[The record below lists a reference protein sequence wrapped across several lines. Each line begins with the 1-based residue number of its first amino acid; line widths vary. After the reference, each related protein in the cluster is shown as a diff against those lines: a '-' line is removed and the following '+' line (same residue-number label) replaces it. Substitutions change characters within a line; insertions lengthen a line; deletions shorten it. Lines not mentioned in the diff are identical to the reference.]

1 MVERPL
7 VLLPVWAELHVDNL
21 LLSFIFK
28 SETTLPFREL
38 ELTAGQL
45 IYEADARV
53 DLVYFPRGSIISL
66 VSSLSTGQSVEA
78 AMVGRDGIIGASAAL
93 DGKISLSKA
102 VVQIGG
108 PATVC
113 TPDAFK
119 SAAMKSER
127 LHSVIIRHEQAVY
140 AQAQQSV
147 ACNVTHQV
155 GSRLARW
162 MLRARDLSKSDTLP
176 FTQEFLAEMLGVQ
189 RTSISPVANS
199 LQQAGLIKYTRG
211 SIQITNA
218 GGLRDVA
225 CECYDTV
232 KQRYAALLG
241 V

>member
-1 MVERPL
+1 M
-7 VLLPVWAELHVDNL
+7 DNL

-28 SETTLPFREL
+28 SEIGTLPSREL

-53 DLVYFPRGSIISL
+53 DAVYFPRGSVISL
-66 VSSLSTGQSVEA
+66 VSTLSTGQSVEA
-78 AMVGRDGIIGASAAL
+78 AMVGRDGMIGASAAL
-93 DGKISLSKA
+93 DGKISLSRA
-102 VVQIGG
+102 VVQMGG
-108 PATVC
+108 LATVC
-113 TPDAFK
+113 TPDDFK
-119 SAAMKSER
+119 SVAMKSER

-140 AQAQQSV
+140 AQALQSV
-147 ACNVTHQV
+147 ACNVTHPV
-155 GSRLARW
+155 ESRLARW
-162 MLRARDLSKSDTLP
+162 MLRARDLSQSDTLP

-189 RTSISPVANS
+189 RTSISPVAHS
-199 LQQAGLIKYTRG
+199 LQEAGLIKYTRG

-218 GGLRDVA
+218 GGLHDVA